1 MHQRNIA
8 TIFNFGEAQYPNK
21 NNIII
26 SVIGKITG
34 CFIGQIKMIPDS
46 NQFSERSGGFLIYSK
61 ENERLI

>member
-46 NQFSERSGGFLIYSK
+46 IQFSERSGGFLIYSK